1 MSPERFRDRSV
12 DQDSDPGLV
21 EQLID
26 ESTRTIS
33 GLQKEE
39 DPRAALVL
47 AEEQARL
54 QKIAEGLIPPTT
66 NQ

>member
-1 MSPERFRDRSV
+1 MSPERFRDHSV
-12 DQDSDPGLV
+12 DQDSDPGLA

-26 ESTRTIS
+26 ESTRTVS
-33 GLQKEE
+33 GLQKED
-39 DPRAALVL
+39 DPRNALAL

-54 QKIAEGLIPPTT
+54 QKIADSLIPPTP